1 MPCHKIAGKHQGVL
15 RPHALFTIHQLQQ
28 LEYLLL
34 GDILTDT
41 AVRHVPGIEH
51 IPVLYAPYVLGNWR
65 ARYRELAPGEAER
78 LTKEIGKYV
87 PPAYIELGPHADAI
101 SIYHEAVHARR
112 AMLGRTMTPAAAEPS
127 AQRAETFAQT
137 LETKATE
144 YHHENI
150 KTIKRYCAVAT

>member
-1 MPCHKIAGKHQGVL
+1 MPCQKTTAKYQGVV

-28 LEYLLL
+28 LEYVLL

-41 AVRHVPGIEH
+41 AARHVPGIEH

-65 ARYRELAPGEAER
+65 ARYRELATGEAER

-87 PPAYIELGPHADAI
+87 PPAYIELGPDADAI

-127 AQRAETFAQT
+127 AKRAETFART
-137 LETKATE
+137 LETKA
-144 YHHENI
+144 HRI
-150 KTIKRYCAVAT
+150 PS

>member
-1 MPCHKIAGKHQGVL
+1 MPCHKTTAKHQGVV
-15 RPHALFTIHQLQQ
+15 RPHALFTIRQLQQ
-28 LEYLLL
+28 FEYVLL

-41 AVRHVPGIEH
+41 AVRHIPGIEH

-87 PPAYIELGPHADAI
+87 PPAYIELGPNADAI

-127 AQRAETFAQT
+127 AQRAETFAHS
-137 LETKATE
+137 LETNV
-144 YHHENI
+144 HRI
-150 KTIKRYCAVAT
+150 PS